1 MSGALSHHC
10 HLAMTNPPIPA
21 ITKRA
26 PTIDFIDQ
34 RLPKHHP
41 LFATQAAQYD
51 PMSKQYVPGNQV
63 VGANT
68 SNSLVNAGAAS
79 TLSSSNNLVQRP
91 EWTDLNAMVFWNGAF
106 GDSMS
111 LFKRTPE
118 PKGRSGSV
126 YDIREKAD
134 WNSVYDTLEMARK
147 KYEAGGGPLR
157 KARRKIADR
166 VTPGADA
173 ARIGSKVV
181 PQDNIA
187 TPVIGAVEII
197 LDAVKTSA
205 SVRNQTLG
213 GFDGLIPIF
222 SDVEL
227 FLSTFEGDSNIRNAS
242 IDLTATTLESVER
255 VIGFFISNE
264 FARAGKAILSGGDYQ
279 KDLIDSL
286 EMIQTKS
293 RDLIQQALKSH
304 MFEFHMYS
312 QETRKIQAQLDA
324 KINFVAQGTVQI
336 DSKVDMV
343 VQGTNSIEKLLND
356 LVNQTDRKIEAL
368 RQENDYLR
376 IENGILRSTSPIQPS
391 MWLPPPQLNK
401 GPVPSWYVNQGT
413 LRNMIDAVDVDLVDL
428 TFVQDRKEQLA
439 SRDRSRAEQ
448 ITNTPLFRNWI
459 VSPLSAKLL
468 IHWDSRLPKVV
479 AEVSPLTVFCTTL
492 ARSLRSKARFISAL
506 WFCGQHINANEHG
519 ARSGGQTMVSSLLDQ
534 LLRQWEFNT
543 EPLHNHI
550 DFKSLRKGDI
560 ETLTGL
566 LGVLLRQIPPEMVLF
581 LIIDGAVLFERD
593 EVEDALP
600 VFSSLIQLVADNTV
614 GASVKLLI
622 TSTPGTNI
630 IRGPFETEDLILNVD
645 RLPVLAVA
653 SEERMV
659 RELEGGMDNDVY

>member
-1 MSGALSHHC
+1 MV
-10 HLAMTNPPIPA
+10 NPPIPA

-41 LFATQAAQYD
+41 LFATQATQYD

-68 SNSLVNAGAAS
+68 SNSLVSAGAS
-79 TLSSSNNLVQRP
+79 NTLSSSNNIVQRP
-91 EWTDLNAMVFWNGAF
+91 EWTDINAMVFWNGIF

-111 LFKRTPE
+111 LFKCAPE
-118 PKGRSGSV
+118 PKGRSKSM

-134 WNSVYDTLEMARK
+134 WHSVYDTLEMARK
-147 KYEAGGGPLR
+147 KYETGGSPLR

-173 ARIGSKVV
+173 AKIGSKVV

-205 SVRNQTLG
+205 SVRNQVLT
-213 GFDGLIPIF
+213 GFDGLIPII

-227 FLSTFEGDSNIRNAS
+227 FLSTFEGDANIRNAS
-242 IDLTATTLESVER
+242 IDLTATTLLSVER
-255 VIGFFISNE
+255 VIGFFISND
-264 FARAGKAILSGGDYQ
+264 FTRAGKAILSGGEYQ
-279 KDLIDSL
+279 KDLLDSL

-312 QETRKIQAQLDA
+312 QETRKIQAQLDV
-324 KINFVAQGTVQI
+324 KMNFLAHGSVQI
-336 DSKVDMV
+336 DSKLDV
-343 VQGTNSIEKLLND
+343 VVRGTNSIEQMLND
-356 LVNQTDRKIEAL
+356 LVTQTDRKMEAL

-376 IENGILRSTSPIQPS
+376 IENGILRSTSPVQPS
-391 MWLPPPQLNK
+391 MWLPPPQPNQ
-401 GPVPSWYVNQGT
+401 GPVSNRCINQGT
-413 LRNMIDAVDVDLVDL
+413 LRDMIDAVDVDLGDL
-428 TFVQDRKEQLA
+428 AFVQDRKEQLA
-439 SRDRSRAEQ
+439 SRDRSRA
-448 ITNTPLFRNWI
+448 
-459 VSPLSAKLL
+459 SSAKLL
-468 IHWDSRLPKVV
+468 VHWDSRLPKVV

-492 ARSLRSKARFISAL
+492 ANSLRSKARFISAL
-506 WFCGQHINANEHG
+506 WFCGQHIDANELG
-519 ARSGGQTMVSSLLDQ
+519 ARSGGQAMVSSLLDQ
-534 LLRQWEFNT
+534 LLRQWQFNT
-543 EPLHNHI
+543 ESLHNHI
-550 DFKSLRKGDI
+550 DIEGLQKGDI
-560 ETLTGL
+560 QALTGL
-566 LGVLLRQIPPEMVLF
+566 LSVLVHQIPPEIVLF

-600 VFSSLIQLVADNTV
+600 VFSSLIQLVADRSV

-622 TSTPGTNI
+622 TSTPGTHI

-645 RLPVLAVA
+645 SLPVSAVA

-659 RELEGGMDNDVY
+659 RELEGGMNNDAY